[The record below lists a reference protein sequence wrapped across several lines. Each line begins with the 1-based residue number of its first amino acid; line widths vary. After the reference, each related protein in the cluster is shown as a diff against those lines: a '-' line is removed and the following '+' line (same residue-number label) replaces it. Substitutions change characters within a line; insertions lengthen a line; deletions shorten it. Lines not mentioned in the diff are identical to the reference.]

1 MRNARTFAHDLKG
14 NKPRMAWSADNL
26 YSLIAR
32 STLPNFVRETTFRAT
47 ALTMYQ
53 QRWRSKRLLRSYH
66 GDWLPEK
73 RFKRWFLPT
82 ALPALLRDAVPS
94 SKSTAAGARDRLAL
108 SRSASSSASGESLLP
123 GFGQDEPSADQQM
136 PVASLFVRE
145 IERRLD
151 TAVFRAC
158 FARSVYEARS
168 LVVHGH
174 VKLNGFRMRNPNTL
188 LNPGDLISVDPA
200 SIPMLSPKLRTGL
213 FRNGGSAAFGDD
225 AATEPIKRTSRPV
238 NAKNAKAKER
248 TKERE
253 QNKEVKEAS
262 SARDEGKD
270 VGEGEAAAAKNLAE
284 EPIPQQTEKKVQLS
298 PRRPPSLPAGVEPFV
313 LPAYAATQMFI
324 PGNIEVSFKTCSFI
338 YVRHPTILKKKA
350 TLNDRGAF
358 SGPIRKDAAFNSD
371 LPSPYPAG
379 GEMFSLAWEYYV
391 KNSPRVRS
399 DLRRQRETAR
409 VGKDGFE
416 RERAKTK
423 WGFRR
428 AIRRGTLGIYSP
440 GGRIAPYD
448 VGVSPKTPGSK
459 PLMGKTP
466 HPSRTARP

>member
-32 STLPNFVRETTFRAT
+32 STVPNFVRETTFRAT

-82 ALPALLRDAVPS
+82 ALPALLRDAIPS

-108 SRSASSSASGESLLP
+108 SRSASSSASGKPLLP
-123 GFGQDEPSADQQM
+123 GFGHDEPSADQQM

-174 VKLNGFRMRNPNTL
+174 VNLNGFRMRNPNTL
-188 LNPGDLISVDPA
+188 LNPGDLISVDPT

-225 AATEPIKRTSRPV
+225 VATEPVKRTTRPV
-238 NAKNAKAKER
+238 NAKNSKGKER
-248 TKERE
+248 AKERE
-253 QNKEVKEAS
+253 QTKEVKEAS
-262 SARDEGKD
+262 SARDESKD
-270 VGEGEAAAAKNLAE
+270 VGKEEAAAKNLAE
-284 EPIPQQTEKKVQLS
+284 EHLPQQTQKKVQLS
-298 PRRPPSLPAGVEPFV
+298 PRRPPLLPAGVEP
-313 LPAYAATQMFI
+313 
-324 PGNIEVSFKTCSFI
+324 
-338 YVRHPTILKKKA
+338 
-350 TLNDRGAF
+350 
-358 SGPIRKDAAFNSD
+358 
-371 LPSPYPAG
+371 
-379 GEMFSLAWEYYV
+379 LAWEYYV

-448 VGVSPKTPGSK
+448 VGVSPKTPGPK